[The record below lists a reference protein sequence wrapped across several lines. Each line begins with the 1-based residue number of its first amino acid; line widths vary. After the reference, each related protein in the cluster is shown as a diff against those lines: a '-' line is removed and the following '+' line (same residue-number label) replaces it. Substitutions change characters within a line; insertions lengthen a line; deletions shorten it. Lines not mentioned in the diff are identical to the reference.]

1 MALTPSRRR
10 ALAAIVAMLALPS
23 CALSAQ
29 VVTGTLRGPGGEGL
43 VGGTVVASGVAGATS
58 DTTGRYT
65 IAGLRA
71 GNYQLVARR
80 IGSDRR
86 DTTIT
91 LGAGDTVHWNPV
103 LSASES
109 WARAAED
116 RRRADAARAEAG
128 SVDSIATG
136 AVRTDSSGTLT
147 YERFGIELLRAA
159 LAPTVQP
166 AAGGAAVTPL
176 DTNRVLSPLS
186 AAQALVLA
194 WGAAVDSTAQ
204 VIQQALRV
212 GPLDLHEVARRTR
225 RFNTG
230 IIARTDAE
238 LRVANALWVDVH
250 EQLQPTFADWAG
262 DVFGATARSVPLD
275 SDRALPILNGWADSV
290 TNGRITKV
298 VTAPYD
304 SSVATVL
311 MNAVYMKS
319 VWLAPFEKSETTPR
333 TFTIA
338 AGRRIDVPTME
349 RIATLAFRREA
360 GYQALRI
367 PYRAGLTAMYVVLPD
382 SGTSVLSVLDSM
394 ALTGWPVPDP
404 RTESR
409 LTHLRLPRLHVEQ
422 QTDLRGPFERL
433 GLGII
438 FDSARA
444 DFAKLVMP
452 RPDRP
457 PPCPPISTR
466 AQLSIE
472 PPCTR
477 VRISKATQDVFLD
490 VDEEGT
496 EAAAV
501 TTLAF
506 ELVVTSLPPEPQKF
520 FVDRPFLFALRDEM
534 TGTLLFVGYVADPRG

>member
-1 MALTPSRRR
+1 M
-10 ALAAIVAMLALPS
+10 
-23 CALSAQ
+23 
-29 VVTGTLRGPGGEGL
+29 
-43 VGGTVVASGVAGATS
+43 ASGVTGATS

-65 IAGLRA
+65 IVGLRA
-71 GNYQLVARR
+71 GRYQLVARR
-80 IGSDRR
+80 IGSLRR

-103 LSASES
+103 LSASEL
-109 WARAAED
+109 WVRAAED
-116 RRRADAARAEAG
+116 QRRADAARAEAG

-159 LAPTVQP
+159 LAPTIP
-166 AAGGAAVTPL
+166 PAGGAAAAPPL
-176 DTNRVLSPLS
+176 NVRRVLSPLS

-194 WGAAVDSTAQ
+194 WGAAVDSTAHA
-204 VIQQALRV
+204 IQQALRI
-212 GPLDLHEVARRTR
+212 GAPDLHEVARRTR
-225 RFNTG
+225 RFNAG
-230 IIARTDAE
+230 FNARTDAE

-250 EQLQPTFADWAG
+250 EQLQPTFAEWTR

-275 SDRALPILNGWADSV
+275 SARALPILNGWADSV
-290 TNGRITKV
+290 TRGRIRQV
-298 VTAPYD
+298 VAAPYD
-304 SSVATVL
+304 TSVATVL

-319 VWLAPFEKSETTPR
+319 VWLEPFEKSETKPR
-333 TFTIA
+333 AFTTA

-349 RIATLAFRREA
+349 RTATLAFGRGA

-382 SGTSVLSVLDSM
+382 SGMSVLAVLDSI
-394 ALTGWPVPDP
+394 AHGGWPLPDP
-404 RTESR
+404 RTESVR
-409 LTHLRLPRLHVEQ
+409 THLRLPRFHVEQ

-438 FDSARA
+438 FDSTRA
-444 DFAKLVMP
+444 DFAKLVVP

-457 PPCPPISTR
+457 PPCPPISGR
-466 AQLSIE
+466 AQLSLE
-472 PPCTR
+472 PRCTR
-477 VRISKATQDVFLD
+477 IRISKATQDVFLD

-506 ELVVTSLPPEPQKF
+506 ELVVTSLPPEPQQF

-534 TGTLLFVGYVADPRG
+534 TGTLLFVGYVADPRE

>member
-1 MALTPSRRR
+1 MGPTPSRP
-10 ALAAIVAMLALPS
+10 LGFAAIVAMLAFLS
-23 CALSAQ
+23 SALSAQ
-29 VVTGTLRGPGGEGL
+29 VVTGTLRDAGGDAG
-43 VGGTVVASGVAGATS
+43 VGMVVVSGVTATTS
-58 DTTGRYT
+58 DSAGRYT
-65 IAGLRA
+65 IAGLRP
-71 GNYQLVARR
+71 GRHHLVARR
-80 IGSDRR
+80 FGYDRR

-91 LGAGDTVHWNPV
+91 LGADDTVHWNPV
-103 LSASES
+103 LSASEVWS
-109 WARAAED
+109 RMAED
-116 RRRADAARAEAG
+116 GRRADSARAEAG

-147 YERFGIELLRAA
+147 HERFGIELLRAA
-159 LAPTVQP
+159 LTP
-166 AAGGAAVTPL
+166 AIPPSGGAAAATPL

-194 WGAAVDSTAQ
+194 WGAAVDSTAHA
-204 VIQQALRV
+204 IQQALRI
-212 GPLDLHEVARRTR
+212 GPIDLHEAAQRIR

-230 IIARTDAE
+230 FNARTDAE

-250 EQLQPTFADWAG
+250 EQLQPTFADWAR

-275 SDRALPILNGWADSV
+275 SARALPILNGWADSV
-290 TNGRITKV
+290 TKGRIRQV
-298 VTAPYD
+298 VAEPYD
-304 SSVATVL
+304 TSVVTVL

-319 VWLAPFEKSETTPR
+319 VWLEPFEKSDTKPRAFTT
-333 TFTIA
+333 A

-349 RIATLAFRREA
+349 RTATLAFRRGA

-382 SGTSVLSVLDSM
+382 SGMSVLAVLDSI
-394 ALTGWPVPDP
+394 AHTGWPVPDP

-409 LTHLRLPRLHVEQ
+409 RTHLRLPRFRVEQ
-422 QTDLRGPFERL
+422 QTNLREPFERL

-444 DFAKLVMP
+444 DFAKLVVP

-457 PPCPPISTR
+457 PPCPPVSRR
-466 AQLSIE
+466 APE
-472 PPCTR
+472 PPCTLVR
-477 VRISKATQDVFLD
+477 VSKATQNVFLD

-501 TTLAF
+501 TTFAF
-506 ELVVTSLPPEPQKF
+506 EVVVTAAPEEPQKF
-520 FVDRPFLFALRDEM
+520 FVDRPFLFALRDEK
-534 TGTLLFVGYVADPRG
+534 TGTLLFVGYVADIRE